1 MGNRGYDESALVVY
15 AQVGQAKANHRVE
28 NDTGFLRPKSFT
40 LPSKVVYLGDV
51 ATHALAYLENPETPH
66 FSEPPQFNEQKWKFE
81 TQSGGLGLTIS
92 STSYWGFGLFNSG
105 YLNRIVLKGSPQSYA
120 RLLFDL
126 SASLGHRPW
135 EFFHSSAARKYL
147 AKEGAGV
154 SLESN
159 EESWKK
165 AFETARSVFDE
176 QIFMVEEQGKAVQ
189 KRMKNRLGS
198 EDWNAMQAEK
208 AIQHADY
215 DLEVARGALA
225 DGNAPGF
232 ERALARAE
240 AYFIEADPDGSRS
253 YSASDVYEIPQ
264 GQILDIGT
272 SEAEISFVD
281 LTSNDEEE

>member
-1 MGNRGYDESALVVY
+1 MGNRGYDESPLVVY

-208 AIQHADY
+208 AIEHADY

-253 YSASDVYEIPQ
+253 YSASDMYEIPQ

>member
-1 MGNRGYDESALVVY
+1 MGNRGYDESPLVVY

-135 EFFHSSAARKYL
+135 EFFHTSAARKYL
-147 AKEGAGV
+147 TKEGAGV

-208 AIQHADY
+208 AIEHADY

-253 YSASDVYEIPQ
+253 YSASDMYEIPQ